1 MKNTNLNLVAGLLVV
16 LQFFT
21 SCSADFLEV
30 DPKAI
35 QIESSYYSNAEEAFN
50 GLIAA
55 YDPIGWDGAGG
66 YGNIAVL
73 NSASDDHFGGGGS
86 ASDVIYLNLMN
97 SFRLDAANG
106 PHPDFW
112 DKNFRGI
119 SSTNT
124 IWHD

>member
-73 NSASDDHFGGGGS
+73 NSASDDHFGGG
-86 ASDVIYLNLMN
+86 VVPL
-97 SFRLDAANG
+97 
-106 PHPDFW
+106 
-112 DKNFRGI
+112 
-119 SSTNT
+119 T
-124 IWHD
+124 